1 LFRRFKHSDDD
12 PIANQ
17 LSALAEPNTLTLGK
31 VPAKPAQPTKSGKS
45 GKSGKSAKSA
55 KSAKSGKAGAKTPEW
70 TPDVVDEDLEPFE
83 EELDETDED
92 EEEEEE
98 DDRTP
103 EQRRAD
109 LEAELQRQAE
119 EYGLTN
125 LSPETLYGPNGE
137 AVASLLDS
145 LGEIDDELAEAIADA
160 FDAVPEPE
168 RKVARSGLRRRARS
182 AKLDSEIDAA
192 EGAVNDWLSALSVRY
207 EDESLYTTVAEAARD
222 AVDALVMEEELDDAD
237 FATLYGPWSDVM
249 DVEDDVDGEGDG
261 EADESP
267 SVADTAAARGAAEPE
282 GEEEVGEF
290 GPNTPLVIEF
300 LTKLGSLST
309 PEIAEIVAAWREQPK
324 GELRTAHRN
333 LQELADEDHS
343 WRDQLRHA
351 QEEVFGWMAADDS
364 RFYERSA
371 VSKDD
376 LRAREVAGPAI
387 ADAVA
392 AIAMADM
399 LEPEDSAAL
408 YAAWAEVIGEPV
420 LPTFEEEEG
429 DAEDGDEDEK
439 D

>member
-1 LFRRFKHSDDD
+1 LFRRFKNSDDD

-17 LSALAEPNTLTLGK
+17 LSDLAEPNKLNLGK
-31 VPAKPAQPTKSGKS
+31 VRAKPDKSGKNKPD
-45 GKSGKSAKSA
+45 KSGKGGRGGKS
-55 KSAKSGKAGAKTPEW
+55 PEW
-70 TPDVVDEDLEPFE
+70 TAEVVDDDIEPFE

-92 EEEEEE
+92 GEEEE

-103 EQRRAD
+103 EERRAE

-125 LSPETLYGPNGE
+125 LSPEALYGPNGE

-168 RKVARSGLRRRARS
+168 RKVARSGMRRRVRAS
-182 AKLDSEIDAA
+182 KLESEIDAA

-207 EDESLYTTVAEAARD
+207 EDESLYAAVADAARD
-222 AVDALVMEEELDDAD
+222 AVDALVMEDELDDAD

-249 DVEDDVDGEGDG
+249 DVEDDVDGEADE
-261 EADESP
+261 EADEAAGA
-267 SVADTAAARGAAEPE
+267 VGAAASKATRADKPDESEA
-282 GEEEVGEF
+282 EEEVGEF
-290 GPNTPLVIEF
+290 GPNTPLVVEF
-300 LTKLGSLST
+300 LMKLGSLET
-309 PEIAEIVAAWREQPK
+309 PEVADIVASWRERPK
-324 GELRTAHRN
+324 DGLRTAHRN
-333 LQELADEDHS
+333 LQALADEDHA
-343 WRDQLRHA
+343 WREQLRRA
-351 QEEVFGWMAADDS
+351 QEEVFGWMAADES
-364 RFYERSA
+364 RFYGLAS
-371 VSKDD
+371 VSKED
-376 LRAREVAGPAI
+376 LRAREVAGPAV

-399 LEPEDSAAL
+399 LEPEDAAAL

-420 LPTFEEEEG
+420 LPTFEDEEG
-429 DAEDGDEDEK
+429 DDDTEDPEADK

>member
-1 LFRRFKHSDDD
+1 LFRRFKNSDDD

-17 LSALAEPNTLTLGK
+17 LSDLAEPNTLNLGK
-31 VPAKPAQPTKSGKS
+31 VPAKPGKS
-45 GKSGKSAKSA
+45 GKSGKGGKGGKGGKS
-55 KSAKSGKAGAKTPEW
+55 PEW
-70 TPDVVDEDLEPFE
+70 TAEVVDDGIEPFE
-83 EELDETDED
+83 EEFGETDED
-92 EEEEEE
+92 EEE

-125 LSPETLYGPNGE
+125 LSPEVLYGPNGE

-168 RKVARSGLRRRARS
+168 RKVARSGMRRRVRAS
-182 AKLDSEIDAA
+182 KLESEIDAA

-222 AVDALVMEEELDDAD
+222 AVGALVMEDELDDAD
-237 FATLYGPWSDVM
+237 FATLYGSWSDVM
-249 DVEDDVDGEGDG
+249 DVEDDVDGE
-261 EADESP
+261 ADEE
-267 SVADTAAARGAAEPE
+267 AAEATAVVAGAPKARESEEPE
-282 GEEEVGEF
+282 DEEVGEF
-290 GPNTPLVIEF
+290 GPNTGLVVEF
-300 LTKLGSLST
+300 LTKLGSLET
-309 PEIAEIVAAWREQPK
+309 PEIADIVASWREQPK
-324 GELRTAHRN
+324 EGLRTAHRN
-333 LQELADEDHS
+333 LQALADEDHA
-343 WRDQLRHA
+343 WREQLRRA
-351 QEEVFGWMAADDS
+351 QEEVFGWMAADES
-364 RFYERSA
+364 RFYGLSS

-399 LEPEDSAAL
+399 LEPEDAAAL
-408 YAAWAEVIGEPV
+408 YAPWADVIGQPA
-420 LPTFEEEEG
+420 LPTFDEEDDVDES
-429 DAEDGDEDEK
+429 EDEV
-439 D
+439 